1 MSNILFGSSNVYRN
15 FDRAVASGCFS
26 GRSFTLVK
34 CTRKALFDSHLATIT
49 AADLIVTS
57 VLENF
62 ITDVCTGVPDD
73 EVRLFAH
80 QQLTAHVESLHGLVS
95 RLPDAANVIICPPM
109 YRSTPAWFGSY
120 LPDFHAFLNSEVAR
134 IGSPLIGVMSPFMA
148 VPSLL
153 EPDGIHLSPAGGDRF
168 LAHLGSE
175 LTTMLVEATEV
186 PDEAVPME
194 SDAVESDAADDR
206 LSQILN
212 VVNRSATR
220 LDALSTL
227 GESVSSLTKTTAEF
241 EAFARRR
248 FQDDNF
254 IFARLKEESDAE
266 VNRSREDRV
275 VVTGLPVPPSTAT
288 THVAKKE
295 HYTDVITRLVTLACV
310 DVEPLPQVVDVYV
323 NLRKDRGQPLVEV
336 RFDSVSGAQRFR
348 REGVKLAKAEH
359 AEFVSLFFA
368 NSVTLSTRVRIEVL
382 KALSKRLT
390 TLTETAYV
398 QGFIS
403 RPVIHYRVKE
413 GTRSTAEGTG
423 RSYNFVDAMSKFGS
437 KLSAADLSP
446 AYKIGRAH
454 V

>member
-1 MSNILFGSSNVYRN
+1 
-15 FDRAVASGCFS
+15 
-26 GRSFTLVK
+26 
-34 CTRKALFDSHLATIT
+34 
-49 AADLIVTS
+49 
-57 VLENF
+57 
-62 ITDVCTGVPDD
+62 
-73 EVRLFAH
+73 
-80 QQLTAHVESLHGLVS
+80 
-95 RLPDAANVIICPPM
+95 M

-295 HYTDVITRLVTLACV
+295 HYTDVIMFMLI
-310 DVEPLPQVVDVYV
+310 
-323 NLRKDRGQPLVEV
+323 
-336 RFDSVSGAQRFR
+336 F
-348 REGVKLAKAEH
+348 
-359 AEFVSLFFA
+359 
-368 NSVTLSTRVRIEVL
+368 
-382 KALSKRLT
+382 
-390 TLTETAYV
+390 
-398 QGFIS
+398 
-403 RPVIHYRVKE
+403 
-413 GTRSTAEGTG
+413 
-423 RSYNFVDAMSKFGS
+423 
-437 KLSAADLSP
+437 
-446 AYKIGRAH
+446 
-454 V
+454 